1 MLDVAQLAAWTRMFA
16 AYAKTESIAAAAKE
30 TFDPAKPCSLCKVIS
45 KARDASEHRFP
56 GTPNPSLEKIVLI
69 CEKPAAFLSLRDKD
83 MWPATI
89 PAVAAERCGKVPV
102 PPPRGAGY
110 SALS

>member
-16 AYAKTESIAAAAKE
+16 GYAKTESIAAAAKE

-45 KARDASEHRFP
+45 KARDASEHHCP
-56 GTPNPSLEKIVLI
+56 AAPNPSLEKIVLI
-69 CEKPAAFLSLRDKD
+69 CEKPAGFVSLRGEA
-83 MWPATI
+83 MWPAI
-89 PAVAAERCGKVPV
+89 APADAAVRCGKVPV